1 MNRFYLWSFVV
12 AALLLNACSTGSWNS
27 RAPEKVAATTEE
39 LPRSKSGN
47 MPFYEVYGVRY
58 EVMDTSIG
66 YKERG
71 VASWYGKKFH
81 GRSTSS
87 GERYD
92 MHAITA
98 AHKTLPLPTIAR
110 VTNLTNGKSI
120 IVRINDRGPFVG
132 NRIIDLSY
140 AAAIEIDMTEA
151 GTALVEVE
159 ALTAAKAGDNQS
171 AASAI
176 TASEVAGS
184 RMFLQVGAFGEPEN
198 ARNMATKLNDSGIA
212 NAAVHASVNE
222 EPMIYRVRIGP
233 VASVAEYDELVRQA
247 EDLQISGGRL
257 VTESL

>member
-1 MNRFYLWSFVV
+1 MIRFYLCSFVV
-12 AALLLNACSTGSWNS
+12 AALLLNGCSTGNWNG
-27 RAPEKVAATTEE
+27 RAPNKIAATTEE

-47 MPFYEVYGVRY
+47 PPFYEVYGVRY
-58 EVMDTSIG
+58 SVMDTSVG

-92 MHAITA
+92 MYTITA

-159 ALTAAKAGDNQS
+159 ALTAAKAGDIKP
-171 AASAI
+171 AATAI
-176 TASEVAGS
+176 TASEVAES
-184 RMFLQVGAFGEPEN
+184 QMFLQVGAFGEPDN
-198 ARNMATKLNDSGIA
+198 ARNMATRLNDSGIA
-212 NAAVHASVNE
+212 NAAVHKSVDE

-233 VASVAEYDELVRQA
+233 VDSVAEYDELVRQA

-257 VTESL
+257 IIENL